1 VSSASVAAHAPL
13 PTNDAARSFEERVMR
28 QARSFDLRPLVELLL
43 SHGYRHE
50 ELLFESAH
58 ERSSGGVIDAVQFL
72 EKPIRTVRITVNVGL
87 LGDSTLLPSYF
98 FQVVERGPDPERFYD
113 FIRFFDHK
121 LIERYFYAAYPELD
135 KGVYRDFHGVERSL
149 TRMLG
154 MASVSTLT
162 WLMKLFFPELRVR
175 VERRGF
181 TNTTA
186 SHALRT
192 GESRLDG
199 SAVLGRVF
207 ESEAAGFVVDLVSE
221 DETDSRGRGWPHI
234 VRARLERD
242 LMPILAPH
250 RVSLVLRL
258 RVLFHASW
266 VRMGRSESSGRA
278 DGYLGFERLRGDA
291 EEGHTIVIYRGVT
304 GENAAA
310 ERSAAEGRR

>member
-1 VSSASVAAHAPL
+1 MAIGSTTDLTDS
-13 PTNDAARSFEERVMR
+13 NSFEARVVR

-43 SHGYRHE
+43 SRGYRQE

-58 ERSSGGVIDAVQFL
+58 ERSSGGVVDAVAFV

-98 FQVVERGPDPERFYD
+98 FQVVEKSPDPERFYD

-135 KGVYRDFHGVERSL
+135 KSVYRDFHGVERSL

-162 WLMKLFFPELRVR
+162 WLVKLYFPELRVR

-181 TNTTA
+181 TSTSA

-192 GESRLDG
+192 GMSRLDG
-199 SAVLGRVF
+199 SSVLGRVF
-207 ESEAAGFVVDLVSE
+207 ESEAAGFVVELVSE

-242 LMPILAPH
+242 LLPILAPH
-250 RVSLVLRL
+250 RVPLVVRL

-266 VRMGRSESSGRA
+266 VRMGRTDTAQRPE
-278 DGYLGFERLRGDA
+278 GYLGFERLRGDA

-304 GENAAA
+304 GEGPGA
-310 ERSAAEGRR
+310 EPPTSEGQR